1 MSQSEPQ
8 VFTGVAPAQYAALLE
23 KAQAAGFSL
32 SGNSGTASKFGV
44 DVAWNYSPEAQKL
57 TLHCLRTP
65 FFISG
70 EEVNARLK
78 ALVTE
83 ALS

>member
-8 VFTGVAPAQYAALLE
+8 VFTGIAPAQYATLMQ

-44 DVAWNYSPEAQKL
+44 EVAWNYSPEAREL

-65 FFISG
+65 FFLSG

-83 ALS
+83 ALG